1 VERSEWIE
9 LTADPLPVDRVLA
22 WAVRPECGA
31 VDVFCGTVR
40 DHSEGRA
47 GVEVLDYEAYD
58 AMVVPRLEELAAE
71 ARRRW
76 PEIGRIALLHRT
88 GPLSVG
94 EVSVVVAVSTP
105 HRAESFEAT
114 EWCIDT
120 LKETVPIWKRERWAG
135 GDDWAGGA
143 PLREVAD
150 AGEPAR

>member
-1 VERSEWIE
+1 MERSEWIE

>member
-9 LTADPLPVDRVLA
+9 LSADPLPVDRVLA